1 MKSREIDDTG
11 HCIKL
16 SMKHVTCEINV
27 LSFQYF
33 DQNMF
38 SVYLRIKI
46 ACNPELCGRAPM
58 LTCLGATM
66 STDHNLS

>member
-1 MKSREIDDTG
+1 MKSMEIYGTG

-16 SMKHVTCEINV
+16 SKKHVTCEINA
-27 LSFQYF
+27 LSLQYF
-33 DQNMF
+33 VQSVF

-46 ACNPELCGRAPM
+46 AFNPELCGRAPM
-58 LTCLGATM
+58 LICLGVTV

>member
-1 MKSREIDDTG
+1 MKSREIYGTG

-16 SMKHVTCEINV
+16 SMKHVTCKINA

-33 DQNMF
+33 VQCVF

-46 ACNPELCGRAPM
+46 AFNPELCGRAPM
-58 LTCLGATM
+58 LICLGVTV